1 MSEVARVSAAQLT
14 DRGTH
19 VDAGTATPRPRLSL
33 NQIFGGTGKEI
44 VEVPFELVH
53 RDESQAREEFDKG
66 RLEELAA
73 SIRQE
78 GIIEPLELRPD
89 VTQDGHFIIIWGERR
104 WRAAQLAGLT
114 TVPAVINREPKH
126 VRRRQLYENVM
137 REDLNAVELARV
149 VAQTMEEDGL
159 DSKAMADQLR
169 WPLRKVQ
176 RLVEIHEAPVVV
188 KTAMVKGANMDG
200 ERRVLSSRH
209 ALDVI
214 RAYRHY
220 ARGDKTDEKEKA
232 LAKLEKL
239 IGRVL
244 AEEWSAKELQA
255 YVSALGRRDGGT
267 TPAPAVEAAVTEVSG
282 EHRVEDVHA
291 PAPLFELTDE
301 AFVIDLSRAR
311 RSTPSA
317 PEWAELVAHLR
328 RLLAEFDVAA

>member
-1 MSEVARVSAAQLT
+1 MTEVARVSAAQLT
-14 DRGTH
+14 DRGTQA
-19 VDAGTATPRPRLSL
+19 DAVTTTPRPRLSL

-44 VEVPFELVH
+44 VEVPIELVH

-89 VTQDGHFIIIWGERR
+89 ASQEGHFLIIWGERR
-104 WRAAQLAGLT
+104 WRAAQIAGLA
-114 TVPAVINREPKH
+114 TVPSIINRDPKH

-137 REDLNAVELARV
+137 REDLNSVELARV

-159 DSKAMADQLR
+159 DSKGIAEQLR

-176 RLVEIHEAPVVV
+176 RLIEIHEAPLVV
-188 KTAMVKGANMDG
+188 KTAMVKGEHVDG
-200 ERRVLSSRH
+200 ERRILSSRH

-220 ARGDKTDEKEKA
+220 ARNDKTDEKERA

-239 IGRVL
+239 ITRVL
-244 AEEWSAKELQA
+244 AEEWSANKLQG
-255 YVSALGRRDGGT
+255 YVSTLGRRDADT
-267 TPAPAVEAAVTEVSG
+267 ASAPNVAARDVPTGETVGG
-282 EHRVEDVHA
+282 EHVGA
-291 PAPLFELTDE
+291 PPPVFVLSDE
-301 AFVIDLSRAR
+301 TFVIDLARAR
-311 RSTPSA
+311 SDSLGAVER
-317 PEWAELVAHLR
+317 AELLAHLR
-328 RLLAEFDVAA
+328 RLLEEFEAAA